1 MIETKT
7 IGFIGGGNMGT
18 ALMTGLLGKTKG
30 LLASDKDPKKLEAL
44 QKAGIIAAKCNRE
57 VAEKSDVV
65 VLAVKPNMYPA
76 VIKEIREQDVS
87 EKLFIS
93 IAAGVSSKKVQ
104 ELFGKEV
111 KVLRAMPNTPALV
124 GRGMT
129 VLSGSESDGEEALG
143 IGKEIFSAVGAVSV
157 LPEKLMNAVTAVN
170 GSSPA
175 YVYMMIEA
183 MADAAV
189 RDGIPRSD
197 AYRIA
202 AESVAGAAE
211 MVLKTGKHPGEL
223 KDAVC
228 SPGGTT
234 IAAVEAL
241 EENGFRN
248 ALIKAMDACTK
259 KAEELGK

>member
-1 MIETKT
+1 MLEKKT
-7 IGFIGGGNMGT
+7 VGFIGGGNMGT
-18 ALMTGLLGKTKG
+18 ALMTGLLGRAKA
-30 LLASDKDPKKLEAL
+30 LMASDKDPKKLESL
-44 QKAGIIAAKCNRE
+44 KKSGVKATESNLKVVKE
-57 VAEKSDVV
+57 SDIV
-65 VLAVKPNMYPA
+65 VLAVKPNMYPT
-76 VIKEIREQDVS
+76 VLGEIKDCDLS
-87 EKLFIS
+87 GKLLIS
-93 IAAGVSSKKVQ
+93 IAAGVSIEKVQ
-104 ELFGKEV
+104 TLLNKKV
-111 KVLRAMPNTPALV
+111 KVLRAMPNTPALI

-129 VLSGSESDGEEALG
+129 VLAVSEPAGEEDLR
-143 IGKEIFSAVGAVSV
+143 IGEEIFSAVGEVSV
-157 LPEKLMNAVTAVN
+157 LSEHLINAVTAVN

-175 YVYMMIEA
+175 YVYIMIEA

-189 RDGIPRSD
+189 RDGIPRSE

-202 AESVAGAAE
+202 AQSVMGAAE

-248 ALIKAMDACTK
+248 ALLKAMDACTK
-259 KAEELGK
+259 KAEALGK